1 MSEWGACDAILAWW
15 VSRFWGFLAMSA
27 KWLRLTI
34 RRKLSS
40 SSRQAAR
47 FSRLRD
53 AFFDAFQLD
62 DRQVLSALVMADVE
76 FQPYAGFAFDQ
87 RPRFGAG

>member
-1 MSEWGACDAILAWW
+1 MCAE
-15 VSRFWGFLAMSA
+15 R
-27 KWLRLTI
+27 LRLAL
-34 RRKLSS
+34 RSS
-40 SSRQAAR
+40 ETFIVFASRGAVLA
-47 FSRLRD
+47 LRD
-53 AFFDAFQLD
+53 VFSDAFQFD